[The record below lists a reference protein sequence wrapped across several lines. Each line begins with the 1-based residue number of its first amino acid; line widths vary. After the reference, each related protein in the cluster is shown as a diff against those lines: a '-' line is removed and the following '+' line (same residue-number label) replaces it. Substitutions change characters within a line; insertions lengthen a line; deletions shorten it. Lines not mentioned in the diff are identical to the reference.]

1 MSDLRKNIIKHKLQ
15 NNEAALTLM
24 GVANSDQIDQLGPL
38 DFDGIWIEAEHGGA
52 DFSEISDMTRACD
65 IWGKTSITRVHQN
78 ESGVI
83 YRTLDRGSQGI
94 CVPHVNTKQEAQNVV
109 NAAKFAPIG
118 ERGLFTSRQGYG
130 VDNYFLKAN
139 DESLLIVLIE
149 DIEAVKNLDEILE
162 VNNIDVFFV
171 APNDLAATMGFI
183 GKSDSNEV
191 LETIDETLKK
201 IVKAGRVAGT
211 LTSVPLLDHY
221 LEIGV
226 KCICVNILPFLS
238 ESVSSVS
245 KTLRS
250 K

>member
-1 MSDLRKNIIKHKLQ
+1 M
-15 NNEAALTLM
+15 
-24 GVANSDQIDQLGPL
+24 
-38 DFDGIWIEAEHGGA
+38 
-52 DFSEISDMTRACD
+52 
-65 IWGKTSITRVHQN
+65 
-78 ESGVI
+78 
-83 YRTLDRGSQGI
+83 
-94 CVPHVNTKQEAQNVV
+94 PHVNTKQEAQNVV

-130 VDNYFLKAN
+130 VDNYFHKAN

-183 GKSDSNEV
+183 GRSDSNEV

-211 LTSVPLLDHY
+211 LTSAPLLDHY